1 MAQARTLTD
10 SKSAN
15 RKARKGAPSATSQ
28 PDVTVELP
36 DVDTVKAVRTSKTG
50 QKALR
55 GYWIAAQAVIDS
67 PEVVH
72 AKAVQKA
79 ARDRLLAMYL
89 TLGVWEGAKGAKV
102 KFKPR
107 VNKCVNYDLLAEF
120 LTAEQY
126 KQVVTETVSQ
136 VITCA

>member
-1 MAQARTLTD
+1 VAQARTLTD

-36 DVDTVKAVRTSKTG
+36 DVNTVKAVRTSKTG
-50 QKALR
+50 MKALR
-55 GYWIAAQAVIDS
+55 GYWIAASAVLSS

-79 ARDRLLAMYL
+79 SRDRLLAMFL
-89 TLGVWEGAKGAKV
+89 TLGVWAGPKGAKV
-102 KFKPR
+102 EFTPR
-107 VNKCVNYDLLAEF
+107 VTRTVNYNLLADF

-136 VITCA
+136 VITCE